1 MGKEQRR
8 LDILN
13 AARKVFATKGY
24 HEAKVGDIAA
34 AAKVAKGT
42 LYLYFPDKRSVF
54 VELMDTLFIRV
65 SAAILRV
72 DTHAD
77 VEAQIKHNLRAILSV
92 LVDDPD
98 TMRILFAHASA
109 LDPAFSAKTESFY
122 AGLKQLLVESLE
134 EGQALDIVAEGDTRL
149 YASFTIGALKETL
162 VEAATRPQGRR
173 SREQIV
179 DGMFDL
185 LQRGYLRVGN
195 KPKKRSKSERKSTK
209 TAS

>member
-72 DTHAD
+72 DTQAD
-77 VEAQIKHNLRAILSV
+77 VVAQIKHNLRAILSV

-98 TMRILFAHASA
+98 TMRIG
-109 LDPAFSAKTESFY
+109 
-122 AGLKQLLVESLE
+122 GL
-134 EGQALDIVAEGDTRL
+134 
-149 YASFTIGALKETL
+149 
-162 VEAATRPQGRR
+162 
-173 SREQIV
+173 
-179 DGMFDL
+179 
-185 LQRGYLRVGN
+185 
-195 KPKKRSKSERKSTK
+195 
-209 TAS
+209 